1 MFWLVVV
8 FLFILKNHIVR
19 CGSFSS
25 SRSTYIVTKRSMIS
39 INLVLLMSLPNLKV
53 LVSSQ
58 NFKFYQQIKS
68 REIP

>member
-1 MFWLVVV
+1 MFWLVVA

-39 INLVLLMSLPNLKV
+39 INLVLLMSPK
-53 LVSSQ
+53 
-58 NFKFYQQIKS
+58 FKGTSIISKF
-68 REIP
+68 